1 MTKNI
6 KGRMCA
12 REKEMRPS
20 ASLGCF
26 QKPAGEDIRG
36 QGQRM
41 FRNMFYK
48 YTLVYP
54 CACTHNP
61 GHMHTS
67 EERLANP
74 VQGRSGHGC
83 ECRVAEMRRRYL
95 GCLSGPQEGAH
106 TIKLAL
112 CAQLELQKRALKS
125 NSKEGIPRGTYLKLF
140 YNFMREMLKCC
151 PGVCTNERKER
162 IAVLLPRSQTQPGRY
177 LHVTLETQLWSV
189 SPGTHHPAINK
200 R

>member
-1 MTKNI
+1 MSKNI

-12 REKEMRPS
+12 STKEMQPS

-26 QKPAGEDIRG
+26 QKPTEEDRG

-41 FRNMFYK
+41 FRNMFCK
-48 YTLVYP
+48 HTLVYP
-54 CACTHNP
+54 CARTHKP
-61 GHMHTS
+61 GHTHTS
-67 EERLANP
+67 GERLANP

-83 ECRVAEMRRRYL
+83 KCRVAEMRRRYL

-112 CAQLELQKRALKS
+112 CAQLELQKRVLKS
-125 NSKEGIPRGTYLKLF
+125 DSKEGLPKGTYLKFL
-140 YNFMREMLKCC
+140 YNFMREMLKHC

-162 IAVLLPRSQTQPGRY
+162 IAAFLSRSQTQLDVISMWLWRLGCGLCPQR
-177 LHVTLETQLWSV
+177 HTTLL
-189 SPGTHHPAINK
+189 
-200 R
+200 